1 MPSPLPLQS
10 YDSRILVK
18 ENQDTKK
25 KKKVGIIDYIKGS
38 WIITV
43 RVIFHIELLFFVNL
57 HVKTRRSTIP
67 DKIFGK
73 T

>member
-25 KKKVGIIDYIKGS
+25 KKKSWDHRLHQRFMDYYSQSYISHRIAFLCKFTCEDAKVYNPG
-38 WIITV
+38 
-43 RVIFHIELLFFVNL
+43 
-57 HVKTRRSTIP
+57 
-67 DKIFGK
+67 
-73 T
+73 